1 MNTNET
7 LVNRHKIS
15 PEALASLGGPNLA
28 YIRAVAVSGGTGWG
42 IFSATGQAMG
52 VVDGR
57 DNAFAAAR
65 QHDLE
70 PVDVH

>member
-1 MNTNET
+1 MNINEASQN
-7 LVNRHKIS
+7 LRHLS
-15 PEALASLGGPNLA
+15 REALASLGGPNLA
-28 YIRAVAVSGGTGWG
+28 YIRPVEVPGGIGWG

-57 DNAFAAAR
+57 ENAFAAAR
-65 QHDLE
+65 QHDLL